1 MNLALQYRSYQLF
14 FYKQGFKM
22 ISRPVDNVHIESH
35 ENLITPQELKSQL
48 PITVSARKTVEH
60 SRKQIEDILDHRDK
74 RIFVVVGPCSI
85 HNVES
90 ALEYARKLK
99 LLSAE
104 LSDCMLLVMRV
115 YFEKPRT
122 TVGWKGLINDPY
134 MDDSFKIADGLKLGR
149 QLLLD
154 ILELGLPT
162 ATEALDPISP
172 QYIQDL
178 ISWSAIGARTTE
190 SQTHREMASGLS
202 SSVGFKNG
210 TDGSLTSAVNALK
223 SVAKKHRFLGIN
235 SAGEVAVVTTRGNHA
250 AHIVL
255 RGGNGKPNYDAIS
268 ISNCEKQLEIANLST
283 NIMVDC
289 SHANSNKD
297 HTLQPR
303 VIENIAEQIADG
315 NRSIIGLMMESNL
328 EAGNQKMT
336 PSGKDL
342 QYGVS
347 VTDACMSWNKTQE
360 TLAAMAKRIRGALL
374 NR

>member
-1 MNLALQYRSYQLF
+1 
-14 FYKQGFKM
+14 
-22 ISRPVDNVHIESH
+22 
-35 ENLITPQELKSQL
+35 
-48 PITVSARKTVEH
+48 
-60 SRKQIEDILDHRDK
+60 
-74 RIFVVVGPCSI
+74 
-85 HNVES
+85 
-90 ALEYARKLK
+90 
-99 LLSAE
+99 
-104 LSDCMLLVMRV
+104 
-115 YFEKPRT
+115 
-122 TVGWKGLINDPY
+122 
-134 MDDSFKIADGLKLGR
+134 
-149 QLLLD
+149 
-154 ILELGLPT
+154 
-162 ATEALDPISP
+162 
-172 QYIQDL
+172 
-178 ISWSAIGARTTE
+178 
-190 SQTHREMASGLS
+190 MASGLS

-210 TDGSLTSAVNALK
+210 TDGSLSSAVNALK